1 MEKKKQICICR
12 WLSTNSE
19 ESTVKLLEVIT
30 ELSRVDENTS
40 NTITVHFLSFFCPAL
55 SALYSYLILSNPA
68 RFTIL
73 NFFIDEENEGLRVKY
88 FVHSY
93 TAISLKGTTG
103 TRAIWHTMLIA
114 FLHTSNKWLENII

>member
-1 MEKKKQICICR
+1 MKLDKRKELEKKKQICILCW

-30 ELSRVDENTS
+30 ELSRIDEKTS
-40 NTITVHFLSFFCPAL
+40 NAISTFLKFFFFCLAL
-55 SALYSYLILSNPA
+55 SSLYSYLILSN

-73 NFFIDEENEGLRVKY
+73 NFFRDEENEGLRVKY

-93 TAISLKGTTG
+93 TAVSLKGTTG
-103 TRAIWHTMLIA
+103 TLAIWHTIA
-114 FLHTSNKWLENII
+114 NCISTH